1 MNGESGGPEKTPV
14 LAGEDAG
21 TQMRAA
27 RERAGLGL
35 AEVAARTRVPLRHLE
50 ALERSDYAA
59 LPGLTYCA
67 GFARAYARA
76 VDLDEVALVAKIR
89 EEIDAKGE
97 LALGQYQIDEPADP
111 ARIPPRALA
120 WAAAVIALLIAGG
133 YALWRTQIDAIST
146 DEPLTAQA
154 PPPQDSIRV
163 PIKPIVPPSTGP
175 VVMTAVEDVWLR
187 IYEPEGKALFEN
199 TLKRGETYT
208 VPQDARNPMI
218 LTGRADALAITVGG
232 RPVPPL
238 GTAERTISDVP
249 VSAAALLARE
259 NRKPAAGA
267 NGQETP
273 TDNAA
278 TVPAGASAT
287 STTRQAGVAASSAPV
302 PAPARAQQPVA
313 PAPAP
318 AARPAQ
324 PAEAPVASAAL
335 SADPAPD
342 PSDPSDPATT
352 P

>member
-14 LAGEDAG
+14 VAGEDAG

-27 RERAGLGL
+27 RERAGLSL
-35 AEVAARTRVPLRHLE
+35 PEVASRTRVPLRHLE

-111 ARIPPRALA
+111 ARIPPRTLA

-154 PPPQDSIRV
+154 PAPQDSIRV
-163 PIKPIVPPSTGP
+163 PIKPVAPAPAGP

-259 NRKPAAGA
+259 TQRPASGA
-267 NGQETP
+267 PGQDAP

-278 TVPAGASAT
+278 TVPAGAAAP
-287 STTRQAGVAASSAPV
+287 STTRQAGAGASSAPV
-302 PAPARAQQPVA
+302 SAPARAQPSV
-313 PAPAP
+313 APAP
-318 AARPAQ
+318 AARPTP
-324 PAEAPVASAAL
+324 PADAPVASAAL
-335 SADPAPD
+335 SADPA
-342 PSDPSDPATT
+342 SDPPDPATT